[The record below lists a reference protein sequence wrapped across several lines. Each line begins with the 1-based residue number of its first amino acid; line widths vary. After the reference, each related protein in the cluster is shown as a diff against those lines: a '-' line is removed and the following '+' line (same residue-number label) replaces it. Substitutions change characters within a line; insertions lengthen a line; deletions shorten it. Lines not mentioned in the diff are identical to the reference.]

1 MIVATDKVL
10 TVGDSFDPLKDV
22 TADDPEDGQ
31 IIIKSEHVI
40 KNEVNTKVPGK
51 YEVIYRVADKEGL
64 ATEKTIIVGSTSILS
79 LLLGNIKKRKR

>member
-1 MIVATDKVL
+1 MNKAPVIVATDKVL

-40 KNEVNTKVPGK
+40 KNEV
-51 YEVIYRVADKEGL
+51 IYRVADKEGL
-64 ATEKTIIVGSTSILS
+64 ATEKTIIVVVNPKNNRNKPCTIY
-79 LLLGNIKKRKR
+79 KCYR